1 MLNTIMTPASQS
13 PFGATGVFDPSSGI
27 TQVGG
32 TSSTSSSSTSSSS
45 MGSAATILAV
55 AGAISSAIGAFY
67 AADLA
72 KIQAES
78 VASSLEYQA
87 AIAEINAQVAEMNAQ
102 QAMYARDR
110 QIGMVTMKYGQMK
123 SESRASMA
131 ARGVTLGAGS
141 AQEVVATTEL
151 MKDVDVITINAN
163 AVREAEAARMQKVG
177 FQTESLMS
185 GTHADMTRVQAD
197 AISPWADVSSSLLSG
212 GAKVADTWYRMK
224 PPTSLVDSRTPSA
237 S

>member
-1 MLNTIMTPASQS
+1 MADTTSTA
-13 PFGATGVFDPSSGI
+13 PSI
-27 TQVGG
+27 GG
-32 TSSTSSSSTSSSS
+32 TQP
-45 MGSAATILAV
+45 SANAFGTAGTILSV
-55 AGAISSAIGAFY
+55 AGALSSVIGAFY

-78 VASSLEYQA
+78 VASTLEYQQ
-87 AIAEINAQVAEMNAQ
+87 AIAEINAQVAELNAQ
-102 QAMYARDR
+102 QALYAGER

-151 MKDVDVITINAN
+151 MKQVDVITINAN

-185 GTHADMTRVQAD
+185 GTYADTTRIQAD
-197 AISPWADVSSSLLSG
+197 AISPWAAAGTSLLSA
-212 GAKVADTWYRMK
+212 GAQVADTWYRMK
-224 PPTSLVDSRTPSA
+224 PPTSTFDYRTASVD
-237 S
+237 